1 MEIIIFIL
9 SIFLIASLYLNW
21 NLFSKLEAYEN
32 IFESY
37 DEFLSKKALAY
48 KQLLEKMR
56 EIDSR
61 QIFEKDD
68 DVGFMFS
75 DIVNIIKITNER
87 INDESSNPANIDEKT
102 NKN

>member
-1 MEIIIFIL
+1 M
-9 SIFLIASLYLNW
+9 YLNW

-68 DVGFMFS
+68 DVGSTFQG
-75 DIVNIIKITNER
+75 IKELIEDYENFE
-87 INDESSNPANIDEKT
+87 
-102 NKN
+102 

>member
-1 MEIIIFIL
+1 MQIIIFIL

-68 DVGFMFS
+68 DVGSTFQG
-75 DIVNIIKITNER
+75 IKELIEDYENFE
-87 INDESSNPANIDEKT
+87 
-102 NKN
+102 

>member
-68 DVGFMFS
+68 DVGSTFQG
-75 DIVNIIKITNER
+75 IKELIE
-87 INDESSNPANIDEKT
+87 DY
-102 NKN
+102 KNFE

>member
-21 NLFSKLEAYEN
+21 NMFSKLEAYED

-68 DVGFMFS
+68 DVGSTFQG
-75 DIVNIIKITNER
+75 IKELIEDYENFE
-87 INDESSNPANIDEKT
+87 
-102 NKN
+102 

>member
-68 DVGFMFS
+68 DVGSTFQG
-75 DIVNIIKITNER
+75 IKELIEDYENFE
-87 INDESSNPANIDEKT
+87 
-102 NKN
+102 

>member
-9 SIFLIASLYLNW
+9 SIFLIASLYLIW
-21 NLFSKLEAYEN
+21 NLFSKLEVYED

-48 KQLLEKMR
+48 EQLLEKMR

-68 DVGFMFS
+68 DVGSTFQG
-75 DIVNIIKITNER
+75 IKELIE
-87 INDESSNPANIDEKT
+87 DY
-102 NKN
+102 KNFE